1 RQGRHARRPL
11 RARPAAAPAGTPRGA
26 AARRPGADRGLALGR
41 GRRARAVAAVAWG
54 AGDRR
59 RGGWRGERQPVPA
72 AGARGGARRR
82 RAGRRRQPL
91 PRRPGRARLRGRR
104 WLRHARRARRRPV
117 VGAHRGQGPPRA
129 PGGPRRRPRPRR
141 GAHLLRRAGRRAVSE
156 AYPPERHLLRDLD
169 VEVEV
174 VAEGR
179 RSAVFRPGGGT
190 HVELGAVLTILD
202 LVAGSLCLEVVSPD
216 WIATSGITFHLTRP
230 LLAGELQLEGHLLR
244 AGRTTTTVELRAVDR
259 VSTQLLG
266 EGVATFARTRRSATA
281 PDQPPPTEPGSR
293 FSFTDPNGAA
303 LGADGTLRD

>member
-1 RQGRHARRPL
+1 M
-11 RARPAAAPAGTPRGA
+11 
-26 AARRPGADRGLALGR
+26 
-41 GRRARAVAAVAWG
+41 
-54 AGDRR
+54 
-59 RGGWRGERQPVPA
+59 
-72 AGARGGARRR
+72 
-82 RAGRRRQPL
+82 
-91 PRRPGRARLRGRR
+91 
-104 WLRHARRARRRPV
+104 
-117 VGAHRGQGPPRA
+117 
-129 PGGPRRRPRPRR
+129 
-141 GAHLLRRAGRRAVSE
+141 SE

-281 PDQPPPTEPGSR
+281 PDQPPPTEPGTR

-303 LGADGTLRD
+303 LGADGTLRDAIGCRIVDPPAGVTVTPVSGYVRNSFGGVIGGVVATVVEAAALASAGAADGDPPDRVRAEVTDVALHYLAQGRTGPVRTRASMLRSSWGRRPGQLVVRVEVFDGEHDESRRMAVAHVFTSRWA